1 MANTLEAM
9 PKPESWA
16 FKMKYFPSAPLLAS
30 ALLFGCTASEEPLA
44 QSNPQ
49 DEFWAALSSHCG
61 NAFEGGLVSEDETDA
76 DMAEAEMLIHVRT
89 CDEGQ
94 ITVPFHIKGP
104 DGAWNRSRTWV
115 FTRIGEGDEAG
126 IRLKHDHRHEDGT
139 SDDVTMYGGD
149 TADQGTARRQ
159 SFPVDQESIDMF
171 QREGLDASITNVWSV
186 EVDAAEAGDNA
197 RYAYQL
203 TRKQE
208 LGAPEDRNFRVE
220 FDLTNAVEAPPAPWG
235 F

>member
-1 MANTLEAM
+1 MRLTT
-9 PKPESWA
+9 
-16 FKMKYFPSAPLLAS
+16 
-30 ALLFGCTASEEPLA
+30 ALLLGTLPALA
-44 QSNPQ
+44 ACGGPQPETEAPANPQ